1 MVNKTKVLIY
11 EKDNIE
17 LDYPEELE
25 LKADNISYDNTITGE
40 LTSDDTQ
47 GAIDEISQTVASSAS
62 PGFGFGKNG
71 NITNGS
77 YLNCEGVPS
86 NISGRYV
93 YISNA
98 IITRVFISVQL
109 ATTFDIELYSH
120 DGNETNLTL
129 LGSVT
134 VGSPNPSTGGE
145 LTVNIPVSSQK
156 QLALRIRNGSCKN
169 AVAGL
174 ELQGTN

>member
-1 MVNKTKVLIY
+1 MARRDSTKQTAF
-11 EKDNIE
+11 ETAFDPDNDPACDLVKETTQEVI
-17 LDYPEELE
+17 EELCQ
-25 LKADNISYDNTITGE
+25 KVST
-40 LTSDDTQ
+40 
-47 GAIDEISQTVASSAS
+47 SAS
-62 PGFGFGKNG
+62 PGFGFGKGG

-134 VGSPNPSTGGE
+134 VGSPTPSTGGE
-145 LTVNIPVSSQK
+145 LTINLPVATKK
-156 QLALRIRNGSCKN
+156 QLAFKITNGSCKN